1 MWKYY
6 IFSLSLFCGGILF
19 FSPPLSHL
27 TSPPSLPSAYSHSSG
42 INDKEEWIRRV
53 VGGGE
58 EGWGVEK
65 AGWEMDHPN

>member
-6 IFSLSLFCGGILF
+6 IFSLSLFCRGILF
-19 FSPPLSHL
+19 FSPPL
-27 TSPPSLPSAYSHSSG
+27 TSPPLPPCHPPTVMV
-42 INDKEEWIRRV
+42 NDKEWIRRV

>member
-6 IFSLSLFCGGILF
+6 IFSLSLFCRGILF
-19 FSPPLSHL
+19 FSPPPHL
-27 TSPPSLPSAYSHSSG
+27 TSPPSLPSAYSHGSG
-42 INDKEEWIRRV
+42 INDKEWIRRV